1 MSSNTIHRMGTAN
14 MYDSAMRNL
23 AARQTSLSNLQENLT
38 SGKRVVRASTTH
50 SFVSAEA
57 RAAGGVTE
65 GLIRLSVGIE
75 HLDDLVAD
83 LGQALAAVCG

>member
-38 SGKRVVRASTTH
+38 
-50 SFVSAEA
+50 
-57 RAAGGVTE
+57 
-65 GLIRLSVGIE
+65 
-75 HLDDLVAD
+75 
-83 LGQALAAVCG
+83 

>member
-1 MSSNTIHRMGTAN
+1 
-14 MYDSAMRNL
+14 
-23 AARQTSLSNLQENLT
+23 
-38 SGKRVVRASTTH
+38 TH

-75 HLDDLVAD
+75 HPDDLVAD
-83 LGQALAAVCG
+83 LGQALADR